1 MTVPDNPPRPNTVA
15 PPGQSLSKEH
25 EHELLISSG
34 ISREFV
40 AARGYYTATRRL
52 EVPEVF
58 PERQRRLGLV
68 VPLHSPD
75 GKTVDYQLKPKK
87 PQHKGPKYVTP
98 ARSRNVLDV
107 NPLMLCALRN
117 TAVPLWI
124 TEGAKKVDALASW
137 GRCAIGLSGVWN
149 WLLKG
154 GDPLP
159 CWRHVP
165 LQGRRVYIAFDSDWR
180 TNPSVQRA
188 LARLVAFLEGQ
199 GAT

>member
-1 MTVPDNPPRPNTVA
+1 MTALDNPPRHNTLG

-25 EHELLISSG
+25 EHELLNGSG
-34 ISREFV
+34 ISREVV
-40 AARGYYTATRRL
+40 AARGYYTATQL
-52 EVPEVF
+52 SEVPEVF
-58 PERQRRLGLV
+58 SKRQRRLGLV

-75 GKTVDYQLKPKK
+75 GQSIGYQLKPKK
-87 PQHKGPKYVTP
+87 PLSKGPKYVTP
-98 ARSRNVLDV
+98 KGSRNVLDV
-107 NPLMLCALRN
+107 NPLMLTALRN
-117 TAVPLWI
+117 NAVPLWI

-137 GRCAIGLSGVWN
+137 GRCAIGFAGVWN

-180 TNPSVQRA
+180 TNPDVQRA
-188 LARLVAFLEGQ
+188 LARLVAFLKEQ